1 MMRGHPYGEMIEK
14 AITMG
19 YPRDQVLNVI
29 QRMTESGQQIDFNA
43 LLDRLNES
51 GSGAPPPRA
60 W

>member
-1 MMRGHPYGEMIEK
+1 MIEK

-43 LLDRLNES
+43 LLDRLNDS
-51 GSGAPPPRA
+51 GSGAPPRA